1 VGVAALLAGIVTT
14 LPAQLPKSEARRLDS
29 ILDAAPFNRHL
40 WGVALV
46 DQKGTLL
53 YGRNADRLFVPASN
67 TKLIVS
73 SVASAL
79 LAPDWKITTSVYS
92 NGPVVE
98 GVVHGDLV
106 LYGRGAPFSGLR
118 CYSTDTTQAGVC
130 DTDVFAPLR
139 ALVDSLKAKGI
150 RSVAGDLVGDGS
162 WFDGQLVHPGWEN
175 YDLNW
180 WYAAPVS
187 GLGFNDNS
195 VDLHWGP
202 GAQENAPATITM
214 IPDLGDVSFENR
226 SRTGPAGGE
235 DNLDFFRN
243 PGGLELWA
251 QGSVALD
258 SKGGIEYFAMPDP
271 NLFTARAFRQ
281 VLAEA
286 GIAVTGTTRS
296 TTDSIEFA
304 PARGTAPLAEHPSR
318 PLRDWVFPILNTS
331 QNWYADML
339 VKELGRVFG
348 QAGSWSEGIAIERRF
363 LIDSVGADS
372 TQFDLSDGSG
382 LSATNFISPLT
393 FTRVLR
399 FIRQHP
405 HYPTFE
411 AGLPQSA
418 NVGSLKRR
426 FVGTPLEGRVRAK
439 TGSISG
445 VNTLSGYFDLPD
457 GRWYTFSV
465 EANHHVLSGRTILAE
480 IDSVVVAM
488 AKAAGKTGGKKKK

>member
-1 VGVAALLAGIVTT
+1 
-14 LPAQLPKSEARRLDS
+14 
-29 ILDAAPFNRHL
+29 
-40 WGVALV
+40 
-46 DQKGTLL
+46 
-53 YGRNADRLFVPASN
+53 
-67 TKLIVS
+67 
-73 SVASAL
+73 
-79 LAPDWKITTSVYS
+79 
-92 NGPVVE
+92 
-98 GVVHGDLV
+98 
-106 LYGRGAPFSGLR
+106 
-118 CYSTDTTQAGVC
+118 
-130 DTDVFAPLR
+130 
-139 ALVDSLKAKGI
+139 
-150 RSVAGDLVGDGS
+150 
-162 WFDGQLVHPGWEN
+162 
-175 YDLNW
+175 
-180 WYAAPVS
+180 
-187 GLGFNDNS
+187 
-195 VDLHWGP
+195 
-202 GAQENAPATITM
+202 
-214 IPDLGDVSFENR
+214 
-226 SRTGPAGGE
+226 
-235 DNLDFFRN
+235 
-243 PGGLELWA
+243 
-251 QGSVALD
+251 VALD

-281 VLAEA
+281 VLGEA

-296 TTDSIEFA
+296 TTDSIKFA
-304 PARGTAPLAEHPSR
+304 AARGTAPLAEHPSR
-318 PLRDWVFPILNTS
+318 PLSDWVFPILNTS

-339 VKELGRVFG
+339 LKELGRVFG

-405 HYPTFE
+405 RYPTFE
-411 AGLPQSA
+411 AGLPQSG

-465 EANHHVLSGRTILAE
+465 QANHHVLSGKVMLAE